1 MFADFGHAEQ
11 VAGLAQ
17 SIVFCQEVS
26 CVLDL
31 EEGFGEGGMLA
42 SEGSEKL

>member
-1 MFADFGHAEQ
+1 MFADFRHAEQ
-11 VAGLAQ
+11 VARLAQ

-31 EEGFGEGGMLA
+31 EDGFGEGGMLA
-42 SEGSEKL
+42 SQGPEKL